1 MTTVTQPRSKDLTV
15 RIRVAALQ
23 DQRISRRARG
33 LLAELMSRPAG
44 WKTSAEGLARVG
56 PEGRDAM
63 RAALIELEDAG
74 YLTRTRTRSRDG
86 RVHGV
91 TWELSDV
98 PSTPR
103 RLRPTADF
111 QPPVDQPPVHRR
123 SVDQPSVDQ
132 PPTDQPPPRQ
142 PRRGLET
149 EVEDTPPPTPAVTD
163 LSEVRATALAR
174 VVVEEIDGKAPKPSS
189 GVLTAACRRL
199 LAEGW
204 TDDELRAAVRARA
217 WTGAGAGA
225 VVSFVRALGP
235 EDRSSAAQKPARKR
249 PDWCGACDEASRLVT
264 DAQSGRPR
272 RCPDCHPLATKARRT
287 P

>member
-1 MTTVTQPRSKDLTV
+1 VSTPTFPLRRAAAQDERLSFRARGIIAEHVSRPPGWRSDAVSL
-15 RIRVAALQ
+15 
-23 DQRISRRARG
+23 SRRA
-33 LLAELMSRPAG
+33 
-44 WKTSAEGLARVG
+44 KEGEKAV
-56 PEGRDAM
+56 
-63 RAALIELEDAG
+63 RAALRELEQLG
-74 YLTRTRTRSRDG
+74 YLQRERVRTPQG
-86 RVHGV
+86 RIV
-91 TWELSDV
+91 TEWTLSDS
-98 PSTPR
+98 PSRGFTDRRFPPVGEPPVGSPPPTTPPVR
-103 RLRPTADF
+103 
-111 QPPVDQPPVHRR
+111 QPPGRR
-123 SVDQPSVDQ
+123 SPVLEGRE
-132 PPTDQPPPRQ
+132 TDR
-142 PRRGLET
+142 E
-149 EVEDTPPPTPAVTD
+149 TPPPTPAVTD

-204 TDDELRAAVRARA
+204 TNDELRAAVRAHA

-225 VVSFVRALGP
+225 VVAFVRALGP